1 MLYSANV
8 RSNELRG
15 GQRIDTGGKLTW
27 KKPVESALKGDQK
40 SFQLCLVTLRFYTTN
55 SLRKKTLKTFS
66 TPFTCTEIIAHVKT
80 LKYFAL
86 ASKISVGAED
96 KSQNLLIL

>member
-1 MLYSANV
+1 M
-8 RSNELRG
+8 
-15 GQRIDTGGKLTW
+15 
-27 KKPVESALKGDQK
+27 ESAVKGDQK
-40 SFQLCLVTLRFYTTN
+40 SFQLCSVTLLFYTTN
-55 SLRKKTLKTFS
+55 SLREKDTDHFS

-96 KSQNLLIL
+96 KSQNSVTHELCFRLT